1 MAEQHAGKPA
11 PKAGRGMLRIAYV
24 LFFLFFVNLIGGK
37 CNIVFH
43 WRLPH
48 WDGVAEFL
56 LFGAATIMLIVA
68 ALKREAAE
76 SESQTLSQKEGE
88 NE

>member
-11 PKAGRGMLRIAYV
+11 PKAGRGMLRIAYG

-37 CNIVFH
+37 CNIAFH

-48 WDGVAEFL
+48 WDGVAEFM
-56 LFGAATIMLIVA
+56 LFGAATIMLIGA

-76 SESQTLSQKEGE
+76 SDSQNLKPKGGGK
-88 NE
+88 